1 MNISL
6 LLINMIETILNL
18 FGYTYRK
25 EPSLLLMHMLDVTHE
40 SYLGSLKRQNRIMDF
55 LANKA

>member
-1 MNISL
+1 MYISL

-25 EPSLLLMHMLDVTHE
+25 KPSLLHMHMLDVTYE
-40 SYLGSLKRQNRIMDF
+40 SYLGSLKRQNRFQDF
-55 LANKA
+55 LVKKA